1 MGHTHTGIFAFT
13 LLAMEAGDAMNSD
26 AAIAVL
32 GTFDSKGDEHLF
44 LKQAIEKRGLKA
56 LTINVGT
63 KSASTFTPDIDL
75 RPQPGQD
82 RDRAIK
88 LTIERARQ
96 ILRELYD
103 KGEICAVISAGGGSG
118 THLATSVMK
127 VLPLGAPKVMVSTVA
142 AHDMAPVVGTKDI
155 TMIHSVGD
163 LLGLNSISGLI
174 LDQAAGAVC
183 GMAQGMWSAPSRK
196 ARIALSMFGFITTAA
211 EGIKARLEEMGYEV
225 VAFHANGTGGLAMEE
240 LAAEGRFDAILDLAT
255 HELADTLKDGYCKL
269 IGPGRLAPIDGKN
282 IPRLVVPGGLDCA
295 VLEFTRNNIPSQYQ
309 GRNIFFYDFRS
320 AVGLDQEESIYLANE
335 LADKLNRNGS
345 DIKVLI
351 PLGGWSD
358 ADGPGAPLHAPA
370 LRRLF
375 IDHFRAKLDP
385 AIEMTES
392 EPHINDEAFMDQAA
406 QMMSSMVK

>member
-1 MGHTHTGIFAFT
+1 
-13 LLAMEAGDAMNSD
+13 MNSTGAMKPTGAINRD

-32 GTFDSKGDEHLF
+32 GTFDSKGDEHKF

-63 KSASTFTPDIDL
+63 KNASTFPADIDL
-75 RPQPGQD
+75 RPEPGQD
-82 RDRAIK
+82 RDQAIK
-88 LTIERARQ
+88 LTIERARKV
-96 ILRELYD
+96 LRELYE

-118 THLATSVMK
+118 THLDTSVMK
-127 VLPLGAPKVMVSTVA
+127 ILPLGVPKVMVSTVA
-142 AHDMAPVVGTKDI
+142 AHDMGPVVGTKDI

-183 GMAQGMWSAPSRK
+183 GMATSQWSAPKRK

-211 EGIKARLEEMGYEV
+211 EGIKTRLEDMGYEV

-269 IGPGRLAPIDGKN
+269 IGPGRLAPINNKS

-295 VLEFTRNNIPSQYQ
+295 VLEFTRNNIPSQYE

-320 AVGLDQEESIYLANE
+320 AVGLDQEESLYLANE

-358 ADGPGAPLHAPA
+358 ADGEGAPLHAPD
-370 LRRLF
+370 LRRFF
-375 IDHFRAKLDP
+375 IDHLKDKLDP
-385 AIEMTES
+385 AIQVTEA
-392 EPHINDEAFMDQAA
+392 EPHINQEAFMDQAA
-406 QMMSSMVK
+406 QMMQSMLK